1 VIRILAMTIAAGLL
15 TACGNA
21 FYWQQEGRGLADF
34 DRESRVCAADA
45 SHAPPDLDKEKAYR
59 ACMRAK
65 GWQRVRAATSLPT
78 QFRGPESDE
87 EMTNLASPTSAPN
100 EDAAA
105 ARCRANTN
113 WNQPRLTALTEYH
126 QCLRAR

>member
-1 VIRILAMTIAAGLL
+1 MIRILTLALVAGLL
-15 TACGNA
+15 TGCGNA
-21 FYWQQEGRGLADF
+21 FYWQQEGRGQADF
-34 DRESRVCAADA
+34 ERESSVCAGEAQRAPHDADM
-45 SHAPPDLDKEKAYR
+45 EKVYR

-65 GWQRVRAATSLPT
+65 GWQRVQAATSAPG

-87 EMTNLASPTSAPN
+87 EMTNLPSPLSAPN

-113 WNQPRLTALTEYH
+113 WDQPRLTALSEYH